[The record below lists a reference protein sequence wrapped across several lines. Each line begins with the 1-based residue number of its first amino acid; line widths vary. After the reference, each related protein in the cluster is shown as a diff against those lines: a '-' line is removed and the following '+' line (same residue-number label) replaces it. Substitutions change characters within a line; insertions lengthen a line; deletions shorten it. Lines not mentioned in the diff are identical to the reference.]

1 MGERP
6 DRPDELRRDPLLG
19 RQDPLGEESE
29 RDVDPA
35 DAREVELKPPP
46 PPFNPETASP
56 DPALAGAPVGAEE
69 VDEVEANRAEIERTR
84 ADMSE
89 TVDAI
94 QNKLSPRNLKEQ
106 AKEQAKDTAKGTG
119 STIMGTI
126 RENPLPAAL
135 TGIGLGWLF
144 VSARRSSS
152 SSSSGEE
159 ARYRGDRGYD
169 YPPAYGRVPPDY
181 YGYPPRYEERRS
193 SGPSAGQALE
203 QAQGRA
209 GDTASQA
216 RERAGQVASQAQD
229 RASQLRSRAQ
239 EQARRAGGGFQRML
253 QENPLV
259 MGALAVGAGA
269 AVGLAVPQTSQE
281 HEAMGEARDSLV
293 EKAQEKAQDAQQRAQ
308 RVAEEAQSA
317 AKEEARN
324 QDLT

>member
-6 DRPDELRRDPLLG
+6 DRPDEIRRDPLGRPDLLG
-19 RQDPLGEESE
+19 GESE

-35 DAREVELKPPP
+35 DAREIELEPPP
-46 PPFNPETASP
+46 PPFDPETAGP

-84 ADMSE
+84 ADMGE
-89 TVDAI
+89 TVGAI

-119 STIMGTI
+119 STIMETI
-126 RENPLPAAL
+126 RENPMPAAL

-152 SSSSGEE
+152 SSSGQE
-159 ARYRGDRGYD
+159 ARYRGGREYD

-181 YGYPPRYEERRS
+181 DYPPRYEERGGS

-203 QAQGRA
+203 QAQGRVGETA
-209 GDTASQA
+209 G
-216 RERAGQVASQAQD
+216 QAQD
-229 RASQLRSRAQ
+229 RARQAASQAQSRVSQLGGQAQ

-253 QENPLV
+253 QENPLAV
-259 MGALAVGAGA
+259 GALAVGVGA

-293 EKAQEKAQDAQQRAQ
+293 ESAQEKAQDAQQRAR

-317 AKEEARN
+317 AKEEAQN
-324 QDLT
+324 QGLSSE

>member
-6 DRPDELRRDPLLG
+6 DRPDELRRDPLG
-19 RQDPLGEESE
+19 RLDPLGEESE

-46 PPFNPETASP
+46 PPFDPEAASSP
-56 DPALAGAPVGAEE
+56 DPALAAGGAQE
-69 VDEVEANRAEIERTR
+69 VDEVEANRAELERTR

-94 QNKLSPRNLKEQ
+94 QDKLSPRNLKEQ
-106 AKEQAKDTAKGTG
+106 AKEQAKDTARGTG

-135 TGIGLGWLF
+135 AGIGLGWLF
-144 VSARRSSS
+144 VNARRSSS
-152 SSSSGEE
+152 SSSGQE
-159 ARYRGDRGYD
+159 ARYRGGRGYD

-181 YGYPPRYEERRS
+181 YDYPPRYEERGP

-203 QAQGRA
+203 RAHGRA
-209 GDTASQA
+209 GDTAGQA

-281 HEAMGEARDSLV
+281 HEAVGEARDTFV
-293 EKAQEKAQDAQQRAQ
+293 EKAQEKAQEAQQKAQ

>member
-6 DRPDELRRDPLLG
+6 DRPDELRRDPLG
-19 RQDPLGEESE
+19 QPDPLGGESE

-35 DAREVELKPPP
+35 DAREIELEPPP

-56 DPALAGAPVGAEE
+56 DPALAGGGAR

-84 ADMSE
+84 TDMSE

-94 QNKLSPRNLKEQ
+94 QNRLSPRNLKEQ

-119 STIMGTI
+119 STIMETI

-152 SSSSGEE
+152 SSEQE
-159 ARYRGDRGYD
+159 ASYREYREYD
-169 YPPAYGRVPPDY
+169 YPPAYDRVPPDY
-181 YGYPPRYEERRS
+181 DYPPRYEERGT
-193 SGPSAGQALE
+193 SGPSTGRAME

-209 GDTASQA
+209 GETASQA
-216 RERAGQVASQAQD
+216 RDRAEQAASQAQE
-229 RASQLRSRAQ
+229 RASQLGSRAQ
-239 EQARRAGGGFQRML
+239 EQARRAGSGFQRML
-253 QENPLV
+253 QENPLAV
-259 MGALAVGAGA
+259 GALAVGVGA

-293 EKAQEKAQDAQQRAQ
+293 EKAQEKAQEAQQRAR

-317 AKEEARN
+317 AKEEAQN

>member
-6 DRPDELRRDPLLG
+6 DRPEELRRDPLG
-19 RQDPLGEESE
+19 RPDPLGGESE
-29 RDVDPA
+29 RDVDRA
-35 DAREVELKPPP
+35 DAREEKELEPPP
-46 PPFNPETASP
+46 PPFTPEMASP
-56 DPALAGAPVGAEE
+56 DPALARAPVGAEE

-106 AKEQAKDTAKGTG
+106 AKEQAKDTAKGAG
-119 STIMGTI
+119 STIMETI

-152 SSSSGEE
+152 SSSEQE
-159 ARYRGDRGYD
+159 ARYRGDRAYD
-169 YPPAYGRVPPDY
+169 YPPTYDRVPPEYDY
-181 YGYPPRYEERRS
+181 QPGYEERAS
-193 SGPSAGQALE
+193 SGPATAQEALE
-203 QAQGRA
+203 RVQGRV
-209 GDTASQA
+209 GETASQA
-216 RERAGQVASQAQD
+216 QARDGQAASQAQD
-229 RASQLRSRAQ
+229 RVSQLGSRAQ
-239 EQARRAGGGFQRML
+239 ERARRAGSGFQRML
-253 QENPLV
+253 QENPLTV
-259 MGALAVGAGA
+259 GALAVGVGA

-293 EKAQEKAQDAQQRAQ
+293 EKAQEKAQEAQQRVQ

-317 AKEEARN
+317 AKEEAQN

>member
-6 DRPDELRRDPLLG
+6 DRPDELRRDPLG
-19 RQDPLGEESE
+19 RPDPLGEESE
-29 RDVDPA
+29 RGVDPA
-35 DAREVELKPPP
+35 DARDIELEPPP
-46 PPFNPETASP
+46 PPFDPETASP
-56 DPALAGAPVGAEE
+56 DPALAGAPVGGTRE
-69 VDEVEANRAEIERTR
+69 VDEVEASRGEIEHTRT
-84 ADMSE
+84 DMSE

-94 QNKLSPRNLKEQ
+94 QNKFSPRNLKEQ

-119 STIMGTI
+119 STIMETI

-152 SSSSGEE
+152 SSSEQE

-169 YPPAYGRVPPDY
+169 YPPAYDHVPPDY
-181 YGYPPRYEERRS
+181 DYPPRYEERGT
-193 SGPSAGQALE
+193 SGPSTGQALE

-209 GDTASQA
+209 GETASQA
-216 RERAGQVASQAQD
+216 RDRAGQA
-229 RASQLRSRAQ
+229 ASQLGSRAQ
-239 EQARRAGGGFQRML
+239 EQARRAKGGFQRML
-253 QENPLV
+253 EENPLAV
-259 MGALAVGAGA
+259 GALAVGAGA
-269 AVGLAVPQTSQE
+269 AVGLAIPQSAKE

-293 EKAQEKAQDAQQRAQ
+293 ERAQEKAQDVQQRAQ

-317 AKEEARN
+317 AKEETQN

>member
-6 DRPDELRRDPLLG
+6 DRPDELRRDPLG
-19 RQDPLGEESE
+19 RPDPLGEESE
-29 RDVDPA
+29 RGVDPA
-35 DAREVELKPPP
+35 DAREIELEPPP
-46 PPFNPETASP
+46 PPFDPEAASP
-56 DPALAGAPVGAEE
+56 DPALAGGGAG

-84 ADMSE
+84 TDMSE

-119 STIMGTI
+119 STIMETI

-152 SSSSGEE
+152 SSGQE

-169 YPPAYGRVPPDY
+169 YPPAYDRVPPDY
-181 YGYPPRYEERRS
+181 DYPPRYEERGT
-193 SGPSAGQALE
+193 SGPSTGQEAME
-203 QAQGRA
+203 RARGRV
-209 GDTASQA
+209 GETASQA
-216 RERAGQVASQAQD
+216 RDRAGQATSRAQD
-229 RASQLRSRAQ
+229 RVSQLGSRAQ

-253 QENPLV
+253 QENPLAV
-259 MGALAVGAGA
+259 GALAVGAGA
-269 AVGLAVPQTSQE
+269 AIGLAIPQTSKE

-317 AKEEARN
+317 AQQEAEN
-324 QDLT
+324 QGLTDQ